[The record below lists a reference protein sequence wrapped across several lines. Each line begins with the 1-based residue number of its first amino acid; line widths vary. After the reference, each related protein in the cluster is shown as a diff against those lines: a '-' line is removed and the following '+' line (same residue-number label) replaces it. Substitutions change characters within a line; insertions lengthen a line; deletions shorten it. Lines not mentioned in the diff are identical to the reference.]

1 VARSRVQFESLD
13 FIASDLERLMNVTA
27 ADWKREYQTPHGLT
41 VRPASPVIGARILGV
56 DVSQPLPDPVVKDIL
71 DTWYQYLIVV
81 FPGQTLDEDQMVAF
95 AERFG
100 PLNRSTSPREHHNKK
115 NPAIMLISNIR
126 EDGKV
131 IGAHP
136 DGEMHF
142 HTDQCHQEKPCSA
155 TMLYGIE
162 IPSQGGDTCFANAYH
177 AYETLPDALRRKIEG
192 KRAMNVYDYNY
203 ADTRGGTF
211 EVREGIPH
219 ASHPVVRTHPVT
231 KRKALYVNRLMT
243 GFIEDMPRDESDEVL
258 EQLFTHQERPE
269 YVYAHKW
276 TPGDVVIWDNRCLL
290 HARTDFDASER
301 RLLRRVTIL
310 GEKPV

>member
-1 VARSRVQFESLD
+1 
-13 FIASDLERLMNVTA
+13 MNVA
-27 ADWKREYQTPHGLT
+27 ATDWKREYQTTHGLT
-41 VRPASPVIGARILGV
+41 VRPASPIVGARIFGV
-56 DVSQPLPDPVVKDIL
+56 DVSQPLSDAVFKDIL
-71 DTWYQYLIVV
+71 DTWHRFSVVV

-100 PLNRSTSPREHHNKK
+100 PLSQSATPRPHHKK
-115 NPAIMLISNIR
+115 NNAAIMLISNIR
-126 EDGKV
+126 EDGKL

-155 TMLYGIE
+155 TMLYGME
-162 IPSQGGDTCFANAYH
+162 IPSQGGDTCFASGYY
-177 AYETLPDALRRKIEG
+177 AYETLPHDLRLKIEG
-192 KRAMNVYDYNY
+192 KRAMNVYDYTH

-211 EVREGIPH
+211 EIREGVPH

-231 KRKALYVNRLMT
+231 GRKALYVNRLMT
-243 GFIEDMPRDESDEVL
+243 GFIEDMPRDESDAIL
-258 EQLFTHQERPE
+258 ERLFVHQERPE

-310 GEKPV
+310 GERPV

>member
-1 VARSRVQFESLD
+1 MN
-13 FIASDLERLMNVTA
+13 IAAKDLQA
-27 ADWKREYQTPHGLT
+27 SYKTPTGLT
-41 VRPASPVIGARILGV
+41 VNPASPVIGASITGADL
-56 DVSQPLPDPVVKDIL
+56 SKPLPDAVFQDIL
-71 DTWYQYLIVV
+71 NAWHDHLVLV
-81 FPGQTLDEDQMVAF
+81 FPGQTLSEDEQVAF

-100 PLNRSTSPREHHNKK
+100 PLNKTAKPRSHHNKS
-115 NPAIMLISNIR
+115 NPAIMLISNIK
-126 EDGKV
+126 EDGKL
-131 IGAHP
+131 IGSHP

-162 IPSQGGDTCFANAYH
+162 IPSQGGDTCFVSAYY
-177 AYETLPDALRRKIEG
+177 AYETLPTELREKIDG
-192 KRAMNVYDYNY
+192 KRAVNVYDYTY
-203 ADTRGGTF
+203 ADQRGGDF
-211 EVREGIPH
+211 VLREGVPH

-231 KRKALYVNRLMT
+231 GRKALYVNRLMT
-243 GFIEDMPRDESDEVL
+243 GFIEGVERSESDDL
-258 EQLFTHQERPE
+258 LYKLFAHQERSE

-276 TPGDVVIWDNRCLL
+276 TPGDLVIWDNRCSL

>member
-1 VARSRVQFESLD
+1 
-13 FIASDLERLMNVTA
+13 MNVTA
-27 ADWKREYQTPHGLT
+27 PDWKREYQTPHGLT
-41 VRPASPVIGARILGV
+41 VHPASPVVGARITGV
-56 DVSQPLPDPVVKDIL
+56 DLARPLSDGVFKDIL
-71 DTWYQYLIVV
+71 DAWFQYLVVV

-100 PLNRSTSPREHHNKK
+100 PLNKSANPRTHHNKK

-126 EDGKV
+126 EDGKL

-155 TMLYGIE
+155 TMLYGME
-162 IPSQGGDTCFANAYH
+162 IPSRGGDTCFANAYY
-177 AYETLPDALRRKIEG
+177 AYETLPEALRRRIDG
-192 KRAMNVYDYNY
+192 RRAMNVYDYNH

-211 EVREGIPH
+211 DIREGVPH

-231 KRKALYVNRLMT
+231 GRKALYVNRLMT
-243 GFIEDMPRDESDEVL
+243 GFIEGMPRDESEEL
-258 EQLFTHQERPE
+258 LHQLFIHQERPE

-276 TPGDVVIWDNRCLL
+276 TPGDLVIWDNRCLL

-301 RLLRRVTIL
+301 RLLRRVTVL